1 MARRRG
7 LMPGFAKIAA
17 FSCVILASAGFVTAQ
32 QSRAASGPERKVAT
46 RVAPEYPE
54 LAKRMHIQGAVK
66 VEAVVRPNGSVKSTR
81 ALGGNPVLV
90 EAAIN
95 AVGKWK
101 FEPSQNETTET
112 VQLTFAAQ

>member
-1 MARRRG
+1 MTG
-7 LMPGFAKIAA
+7 SIKIAA
-17 FSCVILASAGFVTAQ
+17 FSSLILAFAGLVAAQ
-32 QSRAASGPERKVAT
+32 QSRAAAAPERKVAT

-54 LAKRMHIQGAVK
+54 LAKRMHLQGVVK

-90 EAAIN
+90 DAAVT

-101 FEPSQNETTET
+101 FEPSPSETTEI

>member
-1 MARRRG
+1 MT
-7 LMPGFAKIAA
+7 GFIKIAA
-17 FSCVILASAGFVTAQ
+17 FSSLILAFAGLVAAQ
-32 QSRAASGPERKVAT
+32 QSRAAAGPERKVAT

-54 LAKRMHIQGAVK
+54 LAKRMHLQGVVK

-90 EAAIN
+90 DAAVT

-101 FEPSQNETTET
+101 FEPSPSETTEI